1 MEMDSGNALNF
12 KKVCLKNGKAVK
24 LCCTPVASDCIIFA
38 YNGNEQVGK
47 CSFTF
52 SEASMRKWSK
62 REVLQYAKQKCRSDL
77 QEIYEVNRIY
87 KNGWEYRRLYD
98 EEPAEGFHKDL
109 QKECT
114 INLIQVESWDF
125 YKVGLGSAM
134 FTEMQNMAIDEGCK
148 RITAWYCPVGQFAGG
163 AHSFYIRN
171 GFTFKKDKSGFNIT
185 AIKELP
191 KGKGKKVDSKG
202 KE

>member
-1 MEMDSGNALNF
+1 MEMNSGNSLNF
-12 KKVCLKNGKAVK
+12 KKVCLKNGKVVK
-24 LCCTPVASDCIIFA
+24 LCCTSVASDCIILA
-38 YNGNEQVGK
+38 YNEDKQVGK
-47 CSFTF
+47 CSFSF

-62 REVLQYAKQKCRSDL
+62 REVLQYSKQKGRRDL
-77 QEIYEVNRIY
+77 KEIYEVNRVY
-87 KNGWEYRRLYD
+87 KNGWEYRRLFD

-148 RITAWYCPVGQFAGG
+148 RITAWYCPVGQFADG
-163 AHSFYIRN
+163 AQSFYIRN